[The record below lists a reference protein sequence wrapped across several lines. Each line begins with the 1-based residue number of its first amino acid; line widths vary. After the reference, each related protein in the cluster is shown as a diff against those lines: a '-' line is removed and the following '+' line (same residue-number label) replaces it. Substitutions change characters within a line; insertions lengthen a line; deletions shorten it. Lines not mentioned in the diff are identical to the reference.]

1 MFMETFTSSYYRA
14 DIELMKKR
22 ALRSPAQRDL
32 VKEHL
37 IDQSSRRHMGQT
49 NQQGTEQSWCLV
61 LPGGSVKTCTRGLK
75 NTAFCWM
82 YTAYWVAC
90 TCACMTNTAGKQHHA
105 KELLS
110 FGAHQRVAALGLH
123 TVADFSNLFSPQ
135 IEGRNMATSVHLC
148 SP

>member
-1 MFMETFTSSYYRA
+1 MVSCFARRLSQDMHTWLEKYSILLDVHS
-14 DIELMKKR
+14 ILG
-22 ALRSPAQRDL
+22 
-32 VKEHL
+32 HL
-37 IDQSSRRHMGQT
+37 YM
-49 NQQGTEQSWCLV
+49 CLHD
-61 LPGGSVKTCTRGLK
+61 
-75 NTAFCWM
+75 F
-82 YTAYWVAC
+82 
-90 TCACMTNTAGKQHHA
+90 NTAGKQHHA